1 MNIRISKRTSTALLQ
16 SLGAG
21 VVPRIGIEHIAVGLK
36 DETTAILDDLDQVI
50 AEGGASFRMVVG
62 KYGTG
67 KSFLCQLI
75 RNYALQRN
83 YVVADA
89 DFSPDRRLTGT
100 KGAGIEALQ

>member
-1 MNIRISKRTSTALLQ
+1 MLFWTI
-16 SLGAG
+16 
-21 VVPRIGIEHIAVGLK
+21 V
-36 DETTAILDDLDQVI
+36 DEVI

-89 DFSPDRRLTGT
+89 DFSPDCRLMAT
-100 KGAGIEALQ
+100 KGNRD